1 MLFRS
6 RNAVRINYDYQ
17 LSAEVIARGEV
28 SEVYTYPEGIEEVV
42 SALQQQLQRKIA
54 NAGIAIECNPSSNLK
69 IGPFD
74 SYMQHPVFVF
84 RRNDLKA
91 SINTDDKGIFSTSL
105 YNEYSL
111 IAAAYGQ
118 SGADE
123 KEVLE
128 FIRQLRDEA
137 ALLRFDD
144 SPSGK
149 SRR

>member
-1 MLFRS
+1 M
-6 RNAVRINYDYQ
+6 
-17 LSAEVIARGEV
+17 
-28 SEVYTYPEGIEEVV
+28 YTYPEGIEEVV

-74 SYMQHPVFVF
+74 SYTQHPIFAF

-111 IAAAYGQ
+111 IAARTGNRAPMKRRSSNSSG
-118 SGADE
+118 SSGTKPHCCDSTIHPPASRAGSPSAGAD
-123 KEVLE
+123 L
-128 FIRQLRDEA
+128 
-137 ALLRFDD
+137 
-144 SPSGK
+144 PSDRT
-149 SRR
+149 SN